1 MNNQVEQQ
9 PISVPEESTEQLS
22 LWKGGHG
29 LPVTFWVWGVL
40 GSIFLGFVIAA
51 AINISKSAANFIVCA
66 LVFESYTAFITLA
79 VFRAALRTKA
89 DGLWKIVAQIF
100 MLGWFGLVSF
110 VFVFLM
116 GTMLSP
122 YPNH

>member
-1 MNNQVEQQ
+1 MNDQVEQQ
-9 PISVPEESTEQLS
+9 STVAPEESTEQLS

-29 LPVTFWVWGVL
+29 LPVTFWIWGVL

-51 AINISKSAANFIVCA
+51 AINISESDANLVVCI

-79 VFRAALRTKA
+79 VFRAALRYNA
-89 DGLWKIVAQIF
+89 GGLWKVVAQIF
-100 MLGWFGLVSF
+100 MLGWLALVSF
-110 VFVFLM
+110 VSLFFIGM
-116 GTMLSP
+116 ITSP